1 MIGDEKVNLGPFA
14 TLFGHGFGFF
24 DDRKAWGRGPDS
36 AFGPARRFSTYFGCL
51 GRCAQ
56 GGKNW
61 GHGPA
66 DLLGG
71 RRTRA
76 AFPGQAALLDQRTG
90 QHQLVEHGSHQPSPA
105 LKLLR
110 GAQAGPSPQQGL
122 LAEAVTMLLRVAPL
136 VERPDLSQRGW
147 GWTYPEKPTH
157 TGVALTVSR
166 RHPRVRRITVPSMSR
181 ACFRCRCSHA
191 STCRRCPFSSW
202 PSHTRSG
209 GPCVWGASH
218 LKRGPSRPRSP
229 AIARAGGC
237 GPIEDPV
244 LGKPDQLVA
253 GHILARSQKRRVAVA
268 AISDDDGPLTGLQ
281 ARHQVAQLLGSYL
294 PGRLSASDAP
304 MGEQIVP
311 TAGRLRQHHQR
322 RKLPAGSDWFTV
334 CGQIGHVHLRPIR
347 GSWREGPGNTAAIQ
361 SQQQRLGRCGLGGK
375 SGKQLLQ
382 LACRDTPVLE
392 GFVQTRPAPLE
403 ERRE

>member
-51 GRCAQ
+51 GRRAQ

-66 DLLGG
+66 DLLGS

-76 AFPGQAALLDQRTG
+76 AFPGQATLLDQRTG

-110 GAQAGPSPQQGL
+110 GAQAGPIPQQSL

-166 RHPRVRRITVPSMSR
+166 PKARETDHRPLNVTSLLQMQVLPCFHLQPMPFLVLAFPHPI
-181 ACFRCRCSHA
+181 
-191 STCRRCPFSSW
+191 
-202 PSHTRSG
+202 G

-218 LKRGPSRPRSP
+218 ADRAAHRGLGAPRWP
-229 AIARAGGC
+229 VRGG
-237 GPIEDPV
+237 
-244 LGKPDQLVA
+244 
-253 GHILARSQKRRVAVA
+253 
-268 AISDDDGPLTGLQ
+268 
-281 ARHQVAQLLGSYL
+281 
-294 PGRLSASDAP
+294 
-304 MGEQIVP
+304 
-311 TAGRLRQHHQR
+311 AGR
-322 RKLPAGSDWFTV
+322 
-334 CGQIGHVHLRPIR
+334 
-347 GSWREGPGNTAAIQ
+347 
-361 SQQQRLGRCGLGGK
+361 
-375 SGKQLLQ
+375 
-382 LACRDTPVLE
+382 
-392 GFVQTRPAPLE
+392 
-403 ERRE
+403 